1 MEEKFEKYLEEIYKA
16 LAEANKTIDRI
27 TKRQEE
33 MEKGL
38 RELRESQKETDRLI
52 KELRESQKETDKQ
65 IKELRESQKETD
77 KQIKELRESQKETDE
92 QLKETDKR
100 IERLSEEIRK
110 IGKQVRDTTKAVSE
124 LNGVWQNYTE
134 DTIREGL
141 ENALKGLG
149 FRDFSVR
156 GNMTSRKDG
165 ESMEIDGLVLGED
178 YVIVLEVKTT
188 LKVEDVRRFVEK
200 LKGRFLYFFP
210 EYKGFRLYGA
220 IAGMRF
226 QENADSFASRNGLIV
241 LKHKDGE
248 DVKVL
253 NPEGFKPK
261 DFSKV

>member
-77 KQIKELRESQKETDE
+77 KQIKELRESQKETD
-92 QLKETDKR
+92 KR
-100 IERLSEEIRK
+100 IEKLSEEISK

-253 NPEGFKPK
+253 NPKGFKPK